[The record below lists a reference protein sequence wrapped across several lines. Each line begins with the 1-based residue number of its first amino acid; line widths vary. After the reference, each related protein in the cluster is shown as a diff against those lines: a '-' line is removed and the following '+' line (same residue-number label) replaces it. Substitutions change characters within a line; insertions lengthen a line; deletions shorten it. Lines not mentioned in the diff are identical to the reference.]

1 MDSLLI
7 ISRVMIRII
16 KIFSLKNKKSE
27 NIWKSKILINQIRNK
42 RKVAERDSKIDFNKS
57 GFFRLKVINR

>member
-1 MDSLLI
+1 MKCERNNSSLSMMDAAYQAINLKSQKKLVESRKMDSLLI

-27 NIWKSKILINQIRNK
+27 NI
-42 RKVAERDSKIDFNKS
+42 
-57 GFFRLKVINR
+57 